1 MSECSTL
8 TIRDKMTLGFHE
20 LLVLAH
26 CLYAQTIIFN
36 EQSFSKMFLE
46 FAYSY
51 ARMVVTLEHNEMV
64 GLLYIFSFEFR
75 L

>member
-8 TIRDKMTLGFHE
+8 TIRNKMTSGFHE
-20 LLVLAH
+20 LLVLTH

-51 ARMVVTLEHNEMV
+51 AHMVFPLEHNEMV
-64 GLLYIFSFEFR
+64 GFYIFFF
-75 L
+75 

>member
-1 MSECSTL
+1 
-8 TIRDKMTLGFHE
+8 
-20 LLVLAH
+20 
-26 CLYAQTIIFN
+26 
-36 EQSFSKMFLE
+36 MFLE